1 MPDDPLGQVLQL
13 VAEGRLSAEEAAP
26 IIEALDAGA
35 RATAAADDAVRRG
48 ARAAVAWGG
57 APGASSPPPGPSA
70 GPDPMPPGQP
80 RFARVEVRDG
90 GRTSVNLR
98 VPLALGRQALGLIP
112 GLSLRQV
119 AEINE
124 AVSRGLSGP
133 IVDIQDDAG
142 DGVRIVLE

>member
-13 VAEGRLSAEEAAP
+13 VAEGRLTAEEAAP
-26 IIEALDAGA
+26 IIEALDGAA
-35 RATAAADDAVRRG
+35 RATATARDAVEHGRTVSG
-48 ARAAVAWGG
+48 SAGIPD
-57 APGASSPPPGPSA
+57 APLSPPAPQPGRS
-70 GPDPMPPGQP
+70 GQP

-98 VPLALGRQALGLIP
+98 VPLALGRQALGLVP

-133 IVDIQDDAG
+133 IVDISDDAG

>member
-13 VAEGRLSAEEAAP
+13 VADGRLTAEEAAP
-26 IIEALDAGA
+26 IIDALDAGT
-35 RATAAADDAVRRG
+35 RATAAGRDAIERG
-48 ARAAVAWGG
+48 TRAATGG
-57 APGASSPPPGPSA
+57 AGTADAAPLPPAPEPVRS
-70 GPDPMPPGQP
+70 GQP

-98 VPLALGRQALGLIP
+98 VPLALGRQALGLVP

-133 IVDIQDDAG
+133 IVDISDEAG

>member
-1 MPDDPLGQVLQL
+1 MPDDALAGVLRL
-13 VAEGRLSAEEAAP
+13 VSEGRLTAEEAAP
-26 IIEALDAGA
+26 ILDALDRAGRA
-35 RATAAADDAVRRG
+35 KATARTLAGESLPGMDA
-48 ARAAVAWGG
+48 
-57 APGASSPPPGPSA
+57 PPPPA
-70 GPDPMPPGQP
+70 PPRAVHPGEP

-98 VPLALGRQALGLIP
+98 VPLSLGRRALGLIP

-133 IVDIQDDAG
+133 IVDIEDESG